1 MRTPLT
7 PEAAG
12 GLRQRLE
19 LPRIFKQYNG
29 IYYSLFLSIATIT
42 VADCSS
48 CPPHSCAMMESGLH
62 GNRKGRKQKG
72 KTLYNAWLK
81 AKG

>member
-48 CPPHSCAMMESGLH
+48 CPSPTCAMMESS
-62 GNRKGRKQKG
+62 
-72 KTLYNAWLK
+72 LYSTAN
-81 AKG
+81 G